1 MMRSTISAP
10 RKPWSST
17 SSTKSYRSGARNR
30 CAAGGRRK
38 TDCFTGDVLPPRLH
52 RSVSGMGQH
61 DLLTRAAV
69 QRLGPHW
76 RGHAFLFEAKSPPG
90 YDSST
95 GLRLLLIFLLL
106 EGVIGPRWSLLGL
119 LHLAVPP
126 SWIRVP
132 ILLGLALMLLCF
144 FGRL

>member
-1 MMRSTISAP
+1 
-10 RKPWSST
+10 
-17 SSTKSYRSGARNR
+17 
-30 CAAGGRRK
+30 
-38 TDCFTGDVLPPRLH
+38 
-52 RSVSGMGQH
+52 MGQH

-106 EGVIGPRWSLLGL
+106 EGVIGPRWSLLRL

-144 FGRL
+144 FGQLRLRQIGVYPWRDWSRTEKSEGHGKLG